1 MVTPQELCE
10 IEEIKNLR
18 YLYAHYY
25 DGNRTD
31 ELVDLFTEDAVC
43 DFGESYGKWVGKER
57 STGSTPPRQRAD
69 APTTASSTT

>member
-1 MVTPQELCE
+1 MVTPEELCE

-31 ELVDLFTEDAVC
+31 ELVDLFTGRRGVRLRRELR
-43 DFGESYGKWVGKER
+43 EVGREGGD
-57 STGSTPPRQRAD
+57 SA
-69 APTTASSTT
+69 